1 MRLYSQLLYCMWA
14 VLLMAVPAA
23 GQQAPATVTAYTTFI
38 RGTPV
43 GREDVT
49 IRSDNSGF
57 TVTSQGR
64 VGPPTN
70 LTIERAEFKYGP
82 DGSPQSFELKA
93 SRAGV
98 DASMKTTVTGGNATT
113 EVAPSGSLTKPIAPQ
128 AIMHVNGLVGS
139 YIVLADRLGSTAPGG
154 QLRLFVIPETPVDV
168 RIVNVQNDRMQRG
181 NEFVNARRYEIVI
194 ANPGTDAA
202 ATVTTGT
209 DGSLLSVRIPSQG
222 LDVVRA
228 DLAASTS
235 RTQIHSNPGDEP
247 VTIAAVGFNIGAT
260 VTRPGKA
267 PADGRFPAVILL
279 GGSAANDRD
288 GYAAGIPVIGQ
299 LAGQLADAGILT
311 VRYDKRGYAASGGRA
326 ESAGL
331 ADYAEDA
338 RLVMRWLS
346 ERKDVDPRRIALVGY
361 GDGAWVALLAASREK
376 RFAAIVTLAAPSSAG
391 AEFVLEQQQQSLDAL
406 NLTPEERDRR
416 VALQKQINTAV
427 QSGKG
432 LADLPPEV
440 RKQADTTWFESL
452 LTFNPTKVLSDVK
465 QPLLIVHG
473 ALDRQITVDHA
484 DRLAAIAQK
493 QSDSKSIEV
502 VVVKGVNHLLVPAI
516 TGEVR
521 EYGARAPAGRSR
533 LPACRRRRPHTGT
546 CRTGGVVHRI

>member
-1 MRLYSQLLYCMWA
+1 
-14 VLLMAVPAA
+14 
-23 GQQAPATVTAYTTFI
+23 
-38 RGTPV
+38 
-43 GREDVT
+43 
-49 IRSDNSGF
+49 
-57 TVTSQGR
+57 
-64 VGPPTN
+64 
-70 LTIERAEFKYGP
+70 
-82 DGSPQSFELKA
+82 
-93 SRAGV
+93 
-98 DASMKTTVTGGNATT
+98 
-113 EVAPSGSLTKPIAPQ
+113 
-128 AIMHVNGLVGS
+128 
-139 YIVLADRLGSTAPGG
+139 
-154 QLRLFVIPETPVDV
+154 
-168 RIVNVQNDRMQRG
+168 
-181 NEFVNARRYEIVI
+181 
-194 ANPGTDAA
+194 
-202 ATVTTGT
+202 
-209 DGSLLSVRIPSQG
+209 
-222 LDVVRA
+222 
-228 DLAASTS
+228 
-235 RTQIHSNPGDEP
+235 
-247 VTIAAVGFNIGAT
+247 
-260 VTRPGKA
+260 
-267 PADGRFPAVILL
+267 
-279 GGSAANDRD
+279 
-288 GYAAGIPVIGQ
+288 
-299 LAGQLADAGILT
+299 

-406 NLTPEERDRR
+406 NLTPEERERR

-521 EYGARAPAGRSR
+521 EYGA
-533 LPACRRRRPHTGT
+533 LPD
-546 CRTGGVVHRI
+546 RTVSKDVATPVANWLTRTFATIK